1 MTFQASIIFDEE
13 LTPKQGLKI
22 PFGIHAAC
30 EVVSLEKGDD
40 FVDINFRD
48 SENKTHNKRLW
59 SPKGNYPKDGETTA
73 QALEREA
80 KRSLSHIV
88 KLMSIF
94 LTEND
99 IKAMPALDYDPFIDK
114 AISMLSNKLST
125 KKVNLKLIYD
135 SDGVYSTFGNFPDY
149 IEEYVEGQE
158 PTLQYSKWELENRC
172 TPGGPK
178 PATSPLDEL

>member
-59 SPKGNYPKDGETTA
+59 SPKGNYPKDGETTLN
-73 QALEREA
+73 QSVKQRIV
-80 KRSLSHIV
+80 SHV
-88 KLMSIF
+88 KQCPLPQRM
-94 LTEND
+94 T
-99 IKAMPALDYDPFIDK
+99 
-114 AISMLSNKLST
+114 LSNAC
-125 KKVNLKLIYD
+125 
-135 SDGVYSTFGNFPDY
+135 FG
-149 IEEYVEGQE
+149 YVIH
-158 PTLQYSKWELENRC
+158 
-172 TPGGPK
+172 
-178 PATSPLDEL
+178 